1 MKFKSLIYTGLLACA
16 VNITACET
24 FVEGVEEV
32 DPTAPIDASAEL
44 TLTGAQV
51 AYIGVQEGEIA
62 RLAGLWAGYFTGIDR
77 QYVNYEEYNVT
88 AADFDGAWGNVYSG
102 VIQQVRIVQDKAE
115 EAGNTSMLGVAQIMD
130 AHMLGLAASLWG
142 DVPNEEAANVEEF
155 ANPTYKD
162 QLAVYGDAQELLSAG
177 IANLERGVGDISGDV
192 LYNNNSALWI
202 EAAHTLKAKFYLHT
216 GDYPEAI
223 AEAQLGISSP
233 ENSMYAE
240 HGSSWLQNFNIYY
253 SFLVYDRPG
262 YMGANEAYAP
272 EILNPESPQYRGN
285 EKTAEGARFRWFYH
299 TEGFY
304 AAPPEP
310 NYLSLE
316 DRWGGIGF
324 FGTTTPFP
332 LITWQENQLII
343 AEVAARLDQFGTG
356 LVALNAHRD
365 YLNSGEWEP
374 EDAYNRTY
382 GYNEEI
388 LYEEYNEADFA
399 AGGIENE
406 DGLAQNRAL
415 LREVLEER
423 YVTFVGQ
430 IEGFN
435 DVRRTQDEE
444 DVRVE
449 VEPKTGDQ
457 LPQRFLY
464 PQDEINSNTST
475 PDPIPGFF
483 VPTDVN
489 E

>member
-16 VNITACET
+16 ASITACES

-32 DPTAPIDASAEL
+32 DPTAPIDASADL
-44 TLTGAQV
+44 VLTGAQV

-62 RLAGLWAGYFTGIDR
+62 RLAGLWAGYFTGVDR

-102 VIQQVRIVQDKAE
+102 VIQQTKIIRNKAE
-115 EAGNTSMLGVAQIMD
+115 EAGNTSMLGVAQIME

-142 DVPNEEAANVEEF
+142 DVPNTEAANVEEF
-155 ANPTYKD
+155 PNPAFDD
-162 QLAVYGDAQELLSAG
+162 QLSVYASAQTMLSAG
-177 IANLERGVGDISGDV
+177 ITNLERGVGSIEGDIF
-192 LYNNNSALWI
+192 YNGNAALWI

-216 GDYPEAI
+216 GEYPLALQ
-223 AEAQLGISSP
+223 EAQLGISTP

-240 HGSSWLQNFNIYY
+240 HGQSYLQDFNIYF

-262 YMGANEAYAP
+262 YMSANLAYAP

-285 EKTAEGARFRWFYH
+285 EKTAEGARFLWYYNI
-299 TEGFY
+299 EGFY
-304 AAPPEP
+304 ATPPEP
-310 NYLSLE
+310 NYLNP
-316 DRWGGIGF
+316 RFFGGRGF
-324 FGTTTPFP
+324 FADDTPFP

-343 AEVAARLDQFGTG
+343 AEAAARLDQFETA
-356 LVALNAHRD
+356 LTALNAHREFLD
-365 YLNSGEWEP
+365 SGVWEP

-388 LYEEYNEADFA
+388 LYEEYEEADFA

-449 VEPKTGDQ
+449 VEPKTGEQ